1 MDVSVTSPP
10 VVGVTRT
17 YKSFSEMTKEVGNA
31 RIWGGIHFRSAV
43 DDGVEIGRKIGSLVA
58 QTFPRPRQLTERD
71 ASQPMRVGVGPLRPD
86 PADHRT
92 FRDMRHD

>member
-1 MDVSVTSPP
+1 
-10 VVGVTRT
+10 
-17 YKSFSEMTKEVGNA
+17 MTKEVGNA

-71 ASQPMRVGVGPLRPD
+71 ASQPMPVGVRPLSPD
-86 PADHRT
+86 FSNQDVHRGSGST
-92 FRDMRHD
+92 ITLL